1 MELLL
6 QETRKKLENEIDLG
20 YQEFNRS
27 LIPGET
33 SRILGVRIPVL
44 RKIAKELVKT
54 SGRSYA
60 DAVVLLERSKEA
72 YYEERM
78 IHGILIGY
86 LKCEEEERRQLLDS
100 FVPAIDNWSVCDSS
114 CTTYKFMKQDMEYWF
129 SYLEQYLNSSREYEI
144 RFAVVCMLDHFVTDY
159 YIGKILRDIDAV
171 HHEGYYVKMAV
182 AWAISVCYVKFPKE
196 TFQYLKTDHLDD
208 FTHNKAIEKICVSY
222 RVPKEEKEKLKEW
235 KRKEEKK
242 R

>member
-6 QETRKKLENEIDLG
+6 QETREKLENEMDLG

-54 SGRSYA
+54 SGRAYA
-60 DAVVLLERSKEA
+60 DAVVLLEHSKEA

-78 IHGILIGY
+78 IHGMLIGY
-86 LKCEEEERRQLLDS
+86 LKCEKEERRQLLDS

-114 CTTYKFMKQDMEYWF
+114 CTTYKFMKQDMGYWF

-144 RFAVVCMLDHFVTDY
+144 RFAVVCMLDHFVTDH

-182 AWAISVCYVKFPKE
+182 AWVISVCYVKFPKE

-208 FTHNKAIEKICVSY
+208 FTHNKAIQKICESY
-222 RVPKEEKEKLKEW
+222 RVSKEEKEKLKEW

>member
-6 QETRKKLENEIDLG
+6 QETREKLENEIDLG

-60 DAVVLLERSKEA
+60 DAVVLLECSKEA

-78 IHGILIGY
+78 IHGMLIGY
-86 LKCEEEERRQLLDS
+86 LKCEKEERRQLLDS

-114 CTTYKFMKQDMEYWF
+114 CTTYKFMKQDMGYWF

-159 YIGKILRDIDAV
+159 YIGKILWDIDAV

-196 TFQYLKTDHLDD
+196 TFRYLKTDHLDD
-208 FTHNKAIEKICVSY
+208 FTHNKAIQKICESY
-222 RVPKEEKEKLKEW
+222 RVSKEEKEKLKEW

>member
-27 LIPGET
+27 LISGET

-60 DAVVLLERSKEA
+60 DAVVLLEHSKEA

-86 LKCEEEERRQLLDS
+86 LKCEKEERRQLLDS

-114 CTTYKFMKQDMEYWF
+114 CTTYKFMKQDMGYWF

-144 RFAVVCMLDHFVTDY
+144 RFAVVCMLDHFVTDH

-182 AWAISVCYVKFPKE
+182 AWVISVCYVKFPKE

-208 FTHNKAIEKICVSY
+208 FTHNKAIQKICESY
-222 RVPKEEKEKLKEW
+222 RVSKEEKEKLKEW

>member
-6 QETRKKLENEIDLG
+6 QETRKKLENGIDLG

-60 DAVVLLERSKEA
+60 DAVVLLEHSKEA

-78 IHGILIGY
+78 IHGILIG
-86 LKCEEEERRQLLDS
+86 
-100 FVPAIDNWSVCDSS
+100 
-114 CTTYKFMKQDMEYWF
+114 
-129 SYLEQYLNSSREYEI
+129 
-144 RFAVVCMLDHFVTDY
+144 
-159 YIGKILRDIDAV
+159 
-171 HHEGYYVKMAV
+171 
-182 AWAISVCYVKFPKE
+182 
-196 TFQYLKTDHLDD
+196 
-208 FTHNKAIEKICVSY
+208 
-222 RVPKEEKEKLKEW
+222 
-235 KRKEEKK
+235 
-242 R
+242 

>member
-6 QETRKKLENEIDLG
+6 QETREKLENEIDLG

-78 IHGILIGY
+78 IHGMLIGY
-86 LKCEEEERRQLLDS
+86 LKCEKEERRQLLDS

-114 CTTYKFMKQDMEYWF
+114 CTTYKFMKQDMGYWF

-159 YIGKILRDIDAV
+159 YIGKILWDIDAV

-196 TFQYLKTDHLDD
+196 TFRYLKTDHLDD
-208 FTHNKAIEKICVSY
+208 FTHNKAIQKICESY
-222 RVPKEEKEKLKEW
+222 RVSKEEKEKLKEW